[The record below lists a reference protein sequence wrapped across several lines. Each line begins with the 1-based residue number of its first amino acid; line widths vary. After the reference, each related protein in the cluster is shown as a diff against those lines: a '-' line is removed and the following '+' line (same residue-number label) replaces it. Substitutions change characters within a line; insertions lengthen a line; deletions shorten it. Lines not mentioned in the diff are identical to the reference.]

1 MFLVGAFAFCSVI
14 VCMKKRSG
22 SPMADLRKSG
32 QNDEMIETRY
42 PSLIIVSKY
51 AEVSNNRAAGTRTIK
66 RSPLSST
73 RKKTI
78 IKKSYSRSSG
88 AEKSFVDAISGNVT
102 TESH

>member
-1 MFLVGAFAFCSVI
+1 
-14 VCMKKRSG
+14 
-22 SPMADLRKSG
+22 MADLRKSG

-73 RKKTI
+73 RKKLL
-78 IKKSYSRSSG
+78 
-88 AEKSFVDAISGNVT
+88 
-102 TESH
+102 